1 MLKKQSSYKIKTNE
15 KIKLVS
21 LPTKNFVC
29 ICSIYFMVV
38 FNGCASLSSSLTEF
52 LNREASM
59 PVAFKDRKVNEA
71 EKYMAIY
78 DLGGRITTHAN
89 FIELLKYIH
98 DDLKKDRIYLTRTD
112 LTCVMLLETSGR
124 VVMTKKVVI
133 FINFLATLL

>member
-1 MLKKQSSYKIKTNE
+1 MLKTQSPYKVKTNE

-21 LPTKNFVC
+21 LSAKNFVC

-38 FNGCASLSSSLTEF
+38 FNSCASLSSSLAEF
-52 LNREASM
+52 LNRESSM

-89 FIELLKYIH
+89 FIELLKYIP
-98 DDLKKDRIYLTRTD
+98 DDLKQDRIYLTRTD
-112 LTCVMLLETSGR
+112 YFSIGEKYKNLNGMD
-124 VVMTKKVVI
+124 
-133 FINFLATLL
+133 